1 MKIILF
7 GASGQI
13 GSVVNKRLSEN
24 FEIIQISS
32 KKIIASANAE
42 AEILDQVKNKN
53 SIDGVI
59 WSQGINQ
66 NDSILDFK
74 LSQFEAMM
82 DANLKFVLNT
92 IKAILDLELLKNPS
106 SLVIISSIWQEFAKK
121 NKLSYSISKAALS
134 ALVKSLALDLS
145 ERNIRVNSILPGV
158 VDNEMT
164 RQNLS
169 QDEILKITDRTPGRK
184 LISSVNIADTAHFL
198 LDQKSQGI
206 NGQSIFV
213 DNGWSINRD

>member
-7 GASGQI
+7 GATGQI
-13 GSVVNKRLSEN
+13 GSVINKRLSEN

-32 KKIIASANAE
+32 KKIITSANAE
-42 AEILDQVKNKN
+42 AEILNQVKNKN

-82 DANLKFVLNT
+82 DANLKFILNT

-184 LISSVNIADTAHFL
+184 LISSLNIADTAHFL

>member
-1 MKIILF
+1 LKIILF
-7 GASGQI
+7 GATGQI
-13 GSVVNKRLSEN
+13 GSVINKRLSEN

-32 KKIIASANAE
+32 KKIITSANAE

-59 WSQGINQ
+59 WTQGINQ

-74 LSQFEAMM
+74 LSQFEAMI
-82 DANLKFVLNT
+82 DANLKYILYT
-92 IKAILDLELLKNPS
+92 TKAILDLELLKNPS

>member
-1 MKIILF
+1 LKIILF
-7 GASGQI
+7 GATGQI
-13 GSVVNKRLSEN
+13 GSVINKRLSEN

-32 KKIIASANAE
+32 KKIITSANAE
-42 AEILDQVKNKN
+42 AEILNQVKNKN

-82 DANLKFVLNT
+82 DANLKFILNT

-184 LISSVNIADTAHFL
+184 LISSLNIADTAHFL

>member
-1 MKIILF
+1 LKIILF
-7 GASGQI
+7 GATGQI
-13 GSVVNKRLSEN
+13 GSVINKRLSEK

-32 KKIIASANAE
+32 KKIITSANAK

-74 LSQFEAMM
+74 LSQFEAMI
-82 DANLKFVLNT
+82 DANLKFILYT
-92 IKAILDLELLKNPS
+92 TKAILDLELLKNPS

-121 NKLSYSISKAALS
+121 NKLSYSISKSALS

-169 QDEILKITDRTPGRK
+169 QEEILKITDRTPGQK
-184 LISSVNIADTAHFL
+184 LISSINIADTAHFL

>member
-13 GSVVNKRLSEN
+13 GSVINKRLSEN
-24 FEIIQISS
+24 FEITQISS

-74 LSQFEAMM
+74 LSQFEAMI
-82 DANLKFVLNT
+82 DANLKFILYT
-92 IKAILDLELLKNPS
+92 TKAILDLELLKNPS

>member
-1 MKIILF
+1 LKIILF
-7 GASGQI
+7 GATGQI
-13 GSVVNKRLSEN
+13 GSVINKRLSEN

-32 KKIIASANAE
+32 KKIITSANAE

-74 LSQFEAMM
+74 LSHFEAIM

-145 ERNIRVNSILPGV
+145 KRNIRVNSILPGV

>member
-1 MKIILF
+1 LKIILF

-13 GSVVNKRLSEN
+13 GSVINKRLSEN
-24 FEIIQISS
+24 FEITQISS
-32 KKIIASANAE
+32 KKIIASANVE

-74 LSQFEAMM
+74 LSQFEAMI
-82 DANLKFVLNT
+82 DANLKFILYT
-92 IKAILDLELLKNPS
+92 TKAILDLELLKNPS

>member
-1 MKIILF
+1 LKIILF
-7 GASGQI
+7 GATGQI
-13 GSVVNKRLSEN
+13 GSVINSRLSEN

-32 KKIIASANAE
+32 KKIITSANAE

-82 DANLKFVLNT
+82 DANLKFILNT

-134 ALVKSLALDLS
+134 ALVKSLVLDLS
-145 ERNIRVNSILPGV
+145 EKNIRVNSILPGV

-184 LISSVNIADTAHFL
+184 LISSLNIADTAHFL

-206 NGQSIFV
+206 NGQSILV

>member
-1 MKIILF
+1 LKIILF

>member
-1 MKIILF
+1 LKIILF

-13 GSVVNKRLSEN
+13 GSVINKRLSEN
-24 FEIIQISS
+24 FEITQISS

-74 LSQFEAMM
+74 LSQFEAMI
-82 DANLKFVLNT
+82 DANLKFILYT
-92 IKAILDLELLKNPS
+92 TKAILDLELLKNPS

>member
-13 GSVVNKRLSEN
+13 GSVINKRLSEN
-24 FEIIQISS
+24 FEITQISS
-32 KKIIASANAE
+32 KKIIASANVE

-74 LSQFEAMM
+74 LSQFEAMI
-82 DANLKFVLNT
+82 DANLKFILYT
-92 IKAILDLELLKNPS
+92 TKAILDLELLKNPS

>member
-1 MKIILF
+1 LKIILF
-7 GASGQI
+7 GATGQI
-13 GSVVNKRLSEN
+13 GSVINKRLSEN

-32 KKIIASANAE
+32 KKIITSANAE

-74 LSQFEAMM
+74 LSQFEAIM
-82 DANLKFVLNT
+82 DANLKFILNT

>member
-1 MKIILF
+1 LKIILF
-7 GASGQI
+7 GATGQI
-13 GSVVNKRLSEN
+13 GSVINKRLSEN

-32 KKIIASANAE
+32 KKIITSANAE

-66 NDSILDFK
+66 NDSILDFN
-74 LSQFEAMM
+74 LSQFEAMI
-82 DANLKFVLNT
+82 DANLKFILYT
-92 IKAILDLELLKNPS
+92 TKAILDLELLKNPS

-184 LISSVNIADTAHFL
+184 LISSVNIADTANFL

>member
-7 GASGQI
+7 GATGQI
-13 GSVVNKRLSEN
+13 GSVINKRLSEN

-32 KKIIASANAE
+32 KKIITSANAE

-74 LSQFEAMM
+74 LSHFEAIM

-145 ERNIRVNSILPGV
+145 KRNIRVNSILPGV

>member
-7 GASGQI
+7 GATGQI
-13 GSVVNKRLSEN
+13 GSVINKRLSEN

-32 KKIIASANAE
+32 KKIITSANAE
-42 AEILDQVKNKN
+42 VEILNQVKNKN

-82 DANLKFVLNT
+82 DANLKFILNT
-92 IKAILDLELLKNPS
+92 IQAILDLDLLKNPS

-134 ALVKSLALDLS
+134 ALVKSLTLDLS

-169 QDEILKITDRTPGRK
+169 QDEILKITDRTPSRK

>member
-7 GASGQI
+7 GATGQI
-13 GSVVNKRLSEN
+13 GSVINKRLSEN

-32 KKIIASANAE
+32 KKIITSANAE

-59 WSQGINQ
+59 WTQGINQ

-74 LSQFEAMM
+74 LSQFEAMI
-82 DANLKFVLNT
+82 DANLKYILYT
-92 IKAILDLELLKNPS
+92 TKAILDLELLKNPS

>member
-1 MKIILF
+1 LKIILF
-7 GASGQI
+7 GATGQI
-13 GSVVNKRLSEN
+13 GSVINKRLSEN

-32 KKIIASANAE
+32 KKIITSANAK

-74 LSQFEAMM
+74 LSQFEAMI
-82 DANLKFVLNT
+82 DANLKFILYT
-92 IKAILDLELLKNPS
+92 TKAILDLELLKNPS

-121 NKLSYSISKAALS
+121 NKLSYSISKSALS

-169 QDEILKITDRTPGRK
+169 QEEILKITDRTPGQK
-184 LISSVNIADTAHFL
+184 LISSINIADTAHFL

>member
-7 GASGQI
+7 GATGQI
-13 GSVVNKRLSEN
+13 GSVINKRLSEK

-32 KKIIASANAE
+32 KKIITSANAE

-74 LSQFEAMM
+74 LSQFEAMI
-82 DANLKFVLNT
+82 DANLKFILYTTN
-92 IKAILDLELLKNPS
+92 AILDLELLKNPS

>member
-59 WSQGINQ
+59 WSQGINE

>member
-7 GASGQI
+7 GATGQI
-13 GSVVNKRLSEN
+13 GSVINKRLSEN

-32 KKIIASANAE
+32 KKIITSANAE
-42 AEILDQVKNKN
+42 VEILNQVKNKN

-82 DANLKFVLNT
+82 DANLKFILNT
-92 IKAILDLELLKNPS
+92 IKAILDLDLLKNPS

-134 ALVKSLALDLS
+134 ALVKSLTLDLS

-169 QDEILKITDRTPGRK
+169 QDEILKITDRTPSRK

>member
-7 GASGQI
+7 GATGQI
-13 GSVVNKRLSEN
+13 GSVINERLSEN
-24 FEIIQISS
+24 FEIIEISS
-32 KKIIASANAE
+32 KKIGTSANAE
-42 AEILDQVKNKN
+42 MEILNHVTNKN

-66 NDSILDFK
+66 NDSILEFK
-74 LSQFEAMM
+74 LSQFEAMI
-82 DANLKFVLNT
+82 DANLKFILYT
-92 IKAILDLELLKNPS
+92 TKAILDLELLKNPS

-184 LISSVNIADTAHFL
+184 LISSLNIADTAHFL

>member
-7 GASGQI
+7 GATGQI
-13 GSVVNKRLSEN
+13 GSVINKRLSEN

-32 KKIIASANAE
+32 KKIITSANAK

-74 LSQFEAMM
+74 LSQFEAMI
-82 DANLKFVLNT
+82 DANLKFILYT
-92 IKAILDLELLKNPS
+92 TKAILDLELLKNPS

-121 NKLSYSISKAALS
+121 NKLSYSISKSALS

-169 QDEILKITDRTPGRK
+169 QEEILKITDRTPGQK
-184 LISSVNIADTAHFL
+184 LISSINIADTAHFL

>member
-7 GASGQI
+7 GATGQI
-13 GSVVNKRLSEN
+13 GSVINKRLSEK

-32 KKIIASANAE
+32 KKIITSANAK

-74 LSQFEAMM
+74 LSQFEAMI
-82 DANLKFVLNT
+82 DANLKFILYT
-92 IKAILDLELLKNPS
+92 TKAILDLELLKNPS

-121 NKLSYSISKAALS
+121 NKLSYSISKSALS

-169 QDEILKITDRTPGRK
+169 QEEILKITDRTPGQK
-184 LISSVNIADTAHFL
+184 LISSINIADTAHFL

>member
-1 MKIILF
+1 
-7 GASGQI
+7 
-13 GSVVNKRLSEN
+13 
-24 FEIIQISS
+24 
-32 KKIIASANAE
+32 
-42 AEILDQVKNKN
+42 LDQVKNKN

-74 LSQFEAMM
+74 LSQFEAMI
-82 DANLKFVLNT
+82 DANLKFILYT
-92 IKAILDLELLKNPS
+92 TKAILDLELLKNPS

-121 NKLSYSISKAALS
+121 NKLSYSISKSALS

>member
-7 GASGQI
+7 GATGQI
-13 GSVVNKRLSEN
+13 GSVINKRLSEN

-32 KKIIASANAE
+32 KKIITSANAK

-82 DANLKFVLNT
+82 DANLKFILNT

-121 NKLSYSISKAALS
+121 NKLSYSISKSALS